1 MQQLTAT
8 RWVLALYT
16 ALFLAFLY
24 GPFVVMAILSFQQGP
39 EGGPQFPIIEWSTFW
54 YKHVLGFA
62 PPSRVAPL
70 PIGEALTRSLTL
82 AFATMVVSTVL
93 GTLTAQAFR
102 THFKGSGFVFYL
114 VVLGMMVPGVL
125 LGLGMALVAD
135 QMDIARTWW
144 GTAFVLHVVYTYPFA
159 FLVMLAIFNRF
170 DKGVEEAAWAL
181 GVPPGRTFRKVTFPM
196 IFPGVLSA
204 MLFALT
210 LSYDEFPRTLFTGG
224 SEVTM
229 PIAIYG
235 TFAVEIHPNL
245 FAFGVLTTLFS
256 FSLLA
261 IYGILMSASVRRANA
276 RATGIQEDVA

>member
-1 MQQLTAT
+1 MKRFSFL
-8 RWVLALYT
+8 RGGLAVYT
-16 ALFLAFLY
+16 GLFIAFLY
-24 GPFVVMAILSFQQGP
+24 APFVVMGILSFQQGP
-39 EGGPQFPIIEWSTFW
+39 EGGPQFPIIEWSLFW

-70 PIGEALTRSLTL
+70 PIGEALTRSLIL
-82 AFATMVVSTVL
+82 AVATMIVSTVL

-102 THFKGSGFVFYL
+102 RRFRGSGFVFYL

-125 LGLGMALVAD
+125 LGLGMALVAREAGI
-135 QMDIARTWW
+135 QPTWW

-170 DKGVEEAAWAL
+170 DPAVEEAAWAL
-181 GVPPGRTFRKVTFPM
+181 GVPPGRAFRKVTFPM

-204 MLFALT
+204 MLFAFT

-224 SEVTM
+224 SDVTM

-235 TFAVEIHPNL
+235 TFSVEIHPNL

-256 FSLLA
+256 FALLA
-261 IYGILMSASVRRANA
+261 VYGALMLASVRRAQA
-276 RATGIQEDVA
+276 RATGIQEDIE

>member
-1 MQQLTAT
+1 MHRLTSL
-8 RWVLALYT
+8 RWILAFYT
-16 ALFLAFLY
+16 ALFIIFLY

-62 PPSRVAPL
+62 PPSRIAPL

-82 AFATMVVSTVL
+82 AFATMVVSTLL

-102 THFKGSGFVFYL
+102 TRFKGSGVVFYL

-135 QMDIARTWW
+135 QFGIQRTWW

-170 DKGVEEAAWAL
+170 DRSIEEASWAL

-224 SEVTM
+224 NQVTM

-256 FSLLA
+256 FALLVV
-261 IYGILMSASVRRANA
+261 YGTLMSLSIRRARA
-276 RATGIQEDVA
+276 RVSGIQEDVT

>member
-1 MQQLTAT
+1 MYELKTL
-8 RWVLALYT
+8 RIGLAIYT
-16 ALFLAFLY
+16 ALFIGFLY
-24 GPFVVMAILSFQQGP
+24 GPFIVMGILSFQNGP
-39 EGGPQFPIIEWSTFW
+39 DGGPQFPIIEWSTFW
-54 YKHVLGFA
+54 YQHVLGFA

-102 THFKGSGFVFYL
+102 TKFKGSGVVFYL

-135 QMDIARTWW
+135 QMGVDRNWW
-144 GTAFVLHVVYTYPFA
+144 STAFVLHVVYTYPFA

-170 DKGVEEAAWAL
+170 DKSIEEAAWAL
-181 GVPPGRTFRKVTFPM
+181 GVPPGKTFRKVTFPI

-224 SEVTM
+224 SDVTM

-256 FSLLA
+256 FALLTV
-261 IYGILMSASVRRANA
+261 YGILMGLTVRRA
-276 RATGIQEDVA
+276 RASGIQEDI

>member
-1 MQQLTAT
+1 MYHLIRL
-8 RWVLALYT
+8 RWGLAFYT
-16 ALFLAFLY
+16 GLFIAFLY
-24 GPFVVMAILSFQQGP
+24 GPFVVMGLISFQQGP

-54 YKHVLGFA
+54 YQHVIGIA
-62 PPSRVAPL
+62 PVSRVAPL
-70 PIGEALTRSLTL
+70 PIGEALFRSLSL

-102 THFKGSGFVFYL
+102 SKFKGSGFVFYL

-135 QMDIARTWW
+135 QMDVARTWW
-144 GTAFVLHVVYTYPFA
+144 GTAFLLHVVYTYPFA

-170 DKGVEEAAWAL
+170 DKSVEEAAWML

-204 MLFALT
+204 MLFAFT

-256 FSLLA
+256 FALLTV
-261 IYGILMSASVRRANA
+261 YGVLMGMSTRRS
-276 RATGIQEDVA
+276 RLRTSGIQEDVA

>member
-1 MQQLTAT
+1 MHQLPIL
-8 RWVLALYT
+8 RISLAVYC
-16 ALFLAFLY
+16 ALFILFLY
-24 GPFVVMAILSFQQGP
+24 APFIVMGILSFQAGP
-39 EGGPQFPIIEWSTFW
+39 EGGPQFPIIEWSTYW
-54 YKHVLGFA
+54 YQHVLGFA

-70 PIGEALTRSLTL
+70 PIGEALVRSLTL

-102 THFKGSGFVFYL
+102 RKFKGSNIMFYL

-125 LGLGMALVAD
+125 LGLGMALVAREAG
-135 QMDIARTWW
+135 ISPTWW

-170 DKGVEEAAWAL
+170 DPAVEEAAWAL

-204 MLFALT
+204 MLFAFT

-224 SEVTM
+224 SDVTM
-229 PIAIYG
+229 PLAIYG

-256 FSLLA
+256 FALLTV
-261 IYGILMSASVRRANA
+261 YGLLMTASVRKGRSKAS
-276 RATGIQEDVA
+276 GLQEDIT

>member
-8 RWVLALYT
+8 RWVLAIYT
-16 ALFLAFLY
+16 AMFLAFLY

-54 YKHVLGFA
+54 YKHVLGLA

-261 IYGILMSASVRRANA
+261 VYGILMSASVRRANA
-276 RATGIQEDVA
+276 RASGIQEDVV

>member
-1 MQQLTAT
+1 MNQNAAIRTL
-8 RWVLALYT
+8 LAFYT

-24 GPFVVMAILSFQQGP
+24 GPFVVMAIISFQQGP
-39 EGGPQFPIIEWSTFW
+39 EGGPQFPIIEWSTYW

-70 PIGEALTRSLTL
+70 PIGEALLRSVTL

-102 THFKGSGFVFYL
+102 RHFKGSSVVFYL

-135 QMDIARTWW
+135 QFGFARTWW
-144 GTAFVLHVVYTYPFA
+144 GTAFVLHVVYTYPFG

-170 DKGVEEAAWAL
+170 DSSVEEAAWAL
-181 GVPPGRTFRKVTFPM
+181 GVPPGRTFRKVTFPL

-204 MLFALT
+204 MLFAFT

-256 FSLLA
+256 FALLSV
-261 IYGILMSASVRRANA
+261 YGLLMAASVRRAKV
-276 RATGIQEDVA
+276 RSIGMQEDIE

>member
-1 MQQLTAT
+1 MQRFGVF
-8 RWVLALYT
+8 RWSLAFYT
-16 ALFLAFLY
+16 ALFLIFLY
-24 GPFVVMAILSFQQGP
+24 GPFIVMGILSFQAGP
-39 EGGPQFPIIEWSTFW
+39 EGGPQFPIIEWSTYW
-54 YKHVLGFA
+54 YEHVLGFA

-70 PIGEALTRSLTL
+70 PIGEALIRSLTL

-102 THFKGSGFVFYL
+102 THFKGSGIVFYI

-125 LGLGMALVAD
+125 LGLGMALVSND
-135 QMDIARTWW
+135 LGIERTWW

-170 DKGVEEAAWAL
+170 DKSIEEAAWLL

-224 SEVTM
+224 SDVTM
-229 PIAIYG
+229 PMAIYG

-256 FSLLA
+256 FSLLV
-261 IYGILMSASVRRANA
+261 IYGILMFATVRRSRQAS
-276 RATGIQEDVA
+276 GIQEEIE

>member
-1 MQQLTAT
+1 MNQNAAIRTL
-8 RWVLALYT
+8 LALYT

-24 GPFVVMAILSFQQGP
+24 GPFVVMAIISFQQGP

-102 THFKGSGFVFYL
+102 SQFKGSGFVFYL

-135 QMDIARTWW
+135 QFGIDRNWW
-144 GTAFVLHVVYTYPFA
+144 STAFVLHVVYTYPFA

-170 DKGVEEAAWAL
+170 DKSIEEAAWTL

-204 MLFALT
+204 MLFAFT

-224 SEVTM
+224 REVTM

-256 FSLLA
+256 FALLT
-261 IYGILMSASVRRANA
+261 IYGVLMSMSVRRARL
-276 RATGIQEDVA
+276 RATGLQEDVA

>member
-1 MQQLTAT
+1 MGRLPFL
-8 RWVLALYT
+8 RGVLGVYT
-16 ALFLAFLY
+16 GLFIAFLY
-24 GPFVVMAILSFQQGP
+24 APFVVMGILSFQQGP
-39 EGGPQFPIIEWSTFW
+39 EGGPQFPIIEWSLFW
-54 YKHVLGFA
+54 YKHVLGLA

-70 PIGEALTRSLTL
+70 PIGEALTRSLIL

-102 THFKGSGFVFYL
+102 RRFRGSGFVFYL
-114 VVLGMMVPGVL
+114 VVLGMMAPGVL
-125 LGLGMALVAD
+125 LGLGMALVAR
-135 QMDIARTWW
+135 QLGIQPTWW

-170 DKGVEEAAWAL
+170 DPAVEEAAWAL

-204 MLFALT
+204 MLFAFT

-224 SEVTM
+224 SDVTM

-256 FSLLA
+256 FALLA
-261 IYGILMSASVRRANA
+261 VYGVLMMASVRRAQA
-276 RATGIQEDVA
+276 RATGIQEEIG

>member
-1 MQQLTAT
+1 MYQL
-8 RWVLALYT
+8 RSLRIILAIYT
-16 ALFLAFLY
+16 ALFIAFLY
-24 GPFVVMAILSFQQGP
+24 GPFIVMGILSFQKGP
-39 EGGPQFPIIEWSTFW
+39 DGGPQFPIIEWSTFW

-102 THFKGSGFVFYL
+102 TKFRGSGVVFYL

-125 LGLGMALVAD
+125 LGLGMSLVANQFGID
-135 QMDIARTWW
+135 RNWW
-144 GTAFVLHVVYTYPFA
+144 STAFVLHVVYTYPFA

-170 DKGVEEAAWAL
+170 DKSIEEASWAL
-181 GVPPGRTFRKVTFPM
+181 GVPPGRTFRKVTFPL

-256 FSLLA
+256 FALLA
-261 IYGILMSASVRRANA
+261 VYGILMGLAVRRSR
-276 RATGIQEDVA
+276 RATGIQEDI

>member
-1 MQQLTAT
+1 MHQLKFL
-8 RWVLALYT
+8 RFGLAIYT
-16 ALFLAFLY
+16 ALFIAFLY
-24 GPFVVMAILSFQQGP
+24 GPFIVMGILSFQKGP
-39 EGGPQFPIIEWSTFW
+39 DGGPQFPIIEWSTFW
-54 YKHVLGFA
+54 YQHVLGFA

-70 PIGEALTRSLTL
+70 PIGEALTRSLSL

-102 THFKGSGFVFYL
+102 TKFKGSGVVFYL

-135 QMDIARTWW
+135 QMGINRNWW
-144 GTAFVLHVVYTYPFA
+144 STAFVLHVVYTYPFA

-170 DKGVEEAAWAL
+170 DKSIEEAAWAL
-181 GVPPGRTFRKVTFPM
+181 GVPPGRTFRKVTFPI

-224 SEVTM
+224 SDVTM

-256 FSLLA
+256 FALLA
-261 IYGILMSASVRRANA
+261 VYGILMGLSVRKA
-276 RATGIQEDVA
+276 RSSSSGQQEEIG